1 MPASGATAPLD
12 SDGEGAILA
21 MRRPFNDV
29 GNQDKRFRAEGHRAD
44 TIGFRAS
51 DPRSDGAAIGCIRS
65 QKSE

>member
-29 GNQDKRFRAEGHRAD
+29 GNQAKRFRAEGQQ
-44 TIGFRAS
+44 GFEGAS

>member
-1 MPASGATAPLD
+1 
-12 SDGEGAILA
+12 

-29 GNQDKRFRAEGHRAD
+29 GNQAKRFRAEGQRCFE
-44 TIGFRAS
+44 GAS